1 MRVRYGISLIILMGL
16 MGLAALH
23 AAEGKQQR
31 LERLLNRAVII
42 DLHSDTTQ
50 LMLLEDYDMGRRH
63 SYAQEDIPRMREAH
77 LAAQF
82 FSLNPNSKRLTPLE
96 SVSRALEE
104 LDAVRR
110 EVRANPDDF
119 EWVTTAEGILQAR
132 RRGRM
137 AVLLG
142 LEGGHMIDSNPAVL
156 RTFFELGARYLTLT
170 HFTNTPWADSSTD
183 EPQSNGLSPHGR
195 ALVGE
200 MNRLG
205 MMIDISHVSD
215 KTFYDVLE
223 TTRAPVI
230 ASHSSCRAITNAP
243 RNMTDEMLRA
253 LARNN
258 GVVHINFYTGYLDQ
272 EFWDESRKYE
282 EQRKKEQADAKA
294 LYATDP
300 VAAGRKLREVN
311 RKYREIFPKV
321 PLSKLL
327 DHFDHAARVAGV
339 DHVGLGSD
347 FDGVSDLLP
356 VGMEDV
362 SKLPAL
368 IEGFIDRG
376 YLDKDIE
383 KILGLN
389 TLRVMRQVER
399 TARESRGR
407 KPLPARAR

>member
-1 MRVRYGISLIILMGL
+1 M
-16 MGLAALH
+16 
-23 AAEGKQQR
+23 
-31 LERLLNRAVII
+31 
-42 DLHSDTTQ
+42 
-50 LMLLEDYDMGRRH
+50 
-63 SYAQEDIPRMREAH
+63 
-77 LAAQF
+77 
-82 FSLNPNSKRLTPLE
+82 
-96 SVSRALEE
+96 SRALEE

-230 ASHSSCRAITNAP
+230 ASQSSCRAITDAP

-327 DHFDHAARVAGV
+327 DHFDHAVRVAGV

-376 YLDKDIE
+376 YADKDIE